1 MGIYLFYVANI
12 LRSRCRRPRLHLT
25 QRLGHKSYRSRFNA
39 WADIRIAAMKYE
51 NFTTFDVVVKDA
63 IATVTFDFGTV
74 NVQGQEMLAD
84 LNSLAMRLER
94 DRETKVVVF
103 QSANPEI
110 WVCHYDTELLKDMS
124 TEAVSRDEAQL
135 LDLQSVCERISKVP
149 QATIAKLEGFA
160 RGGGHELALA
170 LDMRFAARGK
180 FKFMQMEVGM
190 GILPCGGGASRMAR
204 QTGLGRALEIIL
216 SARDFG
222 ADEAEAMGTIN
233 KALNPDEI
241 GAYVD
246 DLAKRIA
253 QFPAESINACK
264 QMVYESIDKPINEAL
279 KAEAYW
285 LYQATSKTAAIKRFT
300 IADEQGLEHEIQ
312 NQRNWNELV
321 MKVQEINN

>member
-1 MGIYLFYVANI
+1 
-12 LRSRCRRPRLHLT
+12 
-25 QRLGHKSYRSRFNA
+25 
-39 WADIRIAAMKYE
+39 MKYE
-51 NFTTFDVVVKDA
+51 NFQTFTVDVKDA
-63 IATVTFDFGTV
+63 IATVTFNFGTV

-94 DRETKVVVF
+94 DRETKVVIF

-149 QATIAKLEGFA
+149 QVTIAKLEGFA

-204 QTGLGRALEIIL
+204 QTGLGKALEIIL
-216 SARDFG
+216 SAKDYG
-222 ADEAEAMGTIN
+222 ADDAERLGTIN
-233 KALNPDEI
+233 KALEPEEI
-241 GAYVD
+241 GEYVD
-246 DLAKRIA
+246 NLVKRIA

-264 QMVYESIDKPINEAL
+264 QMVYESIDKPIEDAL

-285 LYQATSKTAAIKRFT
+285 LYQATSKTPAVKRFT
-300 IADEQGLEHEIQ
+300 IADEQGLEHDIE

-321 MKVQEINN
+321 MNVQEIN

>member
-1 MGIYLFYVANI
+1 
-12 LRSRCRRPRLHLT
+12 
-25 QRLGHKSYRSRFNA
+25 
-39 WADIRIAAMKYE
+39 MKYE
-51 NFTTFDVVVKDA
+51 GFTTFKAIQNDA
-63 IATVTFDFGTV
+63 ILTVTFDFGPV

-94 DRETKVVVF
+94 DRNTKVVVF

-124 TEAVSRDEAQL
+124 DEAVPREEVKL
-135 LDLQSVCERISKVP
+135 LDLQAICERISKVP

-170 LDMRFAARGK
+170 LDMRFAARDK

-204 QTGLGRALEIIL
+204 QTGLGKALEIIL
-216 SARDFG
+216 SARDFD
-222 ADEAEAMGTIN
+222 ADEAEKFGTIN
-233 KALNPDEI
+233 KALSPDEI
-241 GAYVD
+241 GEYVD
-246 DLAKRIA
+246 KLAKRIS
-253 QFPAESINACK
+253 QFPADSIHACK
-264 QMVYESIDKPINEAL
+264 QAVYESIDKPIDEAL

-285 LYQATSKTAAIKRFT
+285 LYQATSKTPAIKRFS
-300 IADEQGLEHEIQ
+300 IADEQGLEHDIE

-321 MKVQEINN
+321 MKVQDIN

>member
-1 MGIYLFYVANI
+1 
-12 LRSRCRRPRLHLT
+12 
-25 QRLGHKSYRSRFNA
+25 
-39 WADIRIAAMKYE
+39 MKYD
-51 NFTTFDVVVKDA
+51 NFQTFGVQQNA
-63 IATVTFDFGTV
+63 GILTVTFDFGPV

-124 TEAVSRDEAQL
+124 TEAVSRDDVTL
-135 LDLQSVCERISKVP
+135 LDLQSVCERLSKVP

-170 LDMRFAARGK
+170 LDMRFAVRGK

-204 QTGLGRALEIIL
+204 QTGLGKALEIIL
-216 SARDFG
+216 SARDFD
-222 ADEAEAMGTIN
+222 ADEAAAIGTIN
-233 KALNPDEI
+233 KALEADEI
-241 GAYVD
+241 DDYVNN
-246 DLAKRIA
+246 LALRIS

-264 QMVYESIDKPINEAL
+264 RAVYESIDKPIDEAL

-285 LYQATSKTAAIKRFT
+285 LYQATSKTPAVKRFA
-300 IADEQGLEHEIQ
+300 IADEQGLEHDIE
-312 NQRNWNELV
+312 NQRNWNDLV
-321 MKVQEINN
+321 MKVQEIN

>member
-1 MGIYLFYVANI
+1 MNY
-12 LRSRCRRPRLHLT
+12 
-25 QRLGHKSYRSRFNA
+25 KS
-39 WADIRIAAMKYE
+39 
-51 NFTTFDVVVKDA
+51 FTTFKTSAKDGVL
-63 IATVTFDFGTV
+63 TVTFEFGSV

-94 DRETKVVVF
+94 DREIKVVVF
-103 QSANPEI
+103 ESANPEI

-124 TEAVSRDEAQL
+124 TEAVSRDEVEL

-180 FKFMQMEVGM
+180 YKFMQMEVGM

-204 QTGLGRALEIIL
+204 QTGLGKALEIIL
-216 SARDFG
+216 SARDFD
-222 ADEAEAMGTIN
+222 ADEAEAYGTIN
-233 KALNPDEI
+233 KALDPDEI
-241 GAYVD
+241 GDYVD
-246 DLAKRIA
+246 QLANRIA

-264 QMVYESIDKPINEAL
+264 RAVYESIDKPIDEAL

-285 LYQATSKTAAIKRFT
+285 LYQATSKTPAVKRFT
-300 IADEQGLEHEIQ
+300 IADKQGLEHDIE
-312 NQRNWNELV
+312 NQRNWNDLV
-321 MKVQEINN
+321 MNVQEIN

>member
-1 MGIYLFYVANI
+1 
-12 LRSRCRRPRLHLT
+12 
-25 QRLGHKSYRSRFNA
+25 
-39 WADIRIAAMKYE
+39 MKYE
-51 NFTTFDVVVKDA
+51 NFATFDVKIEDA

-94 DRETKVVVF
+94 DREVKVVVF
-103 QSANPEI
+103 ESANPEV
-110 WVCHYDTELLKDMS
+110 WVCHYDTELLQHLS
-124 TEAVSRDEAQL
+124 TEEVSRDEAEL
-135 LDLQSVCERISKVP
+135 LDLQAVCERISKVP

-170 LDMRFAARGK
+170 LDMRFAVRGK

-216 SARDFG
+216 SARDFD

-233 KALNPDEI
+233 KAFEADEI
-241 GAYVD
+241 DAYVD
-246 DLAKRIA
+246 TLAKRIA
-253 QFPAESINACK
+253 RFPADSINACK
-264 QMVYESIDKPINEAL
+264 QMVYESIDKPIDEAL

-285 LYQATSKTAAIKRFT
+285 LYQATSKTPAVKRFT
-300 IADEQGLEHEIQ
+300 IAEEQGLQHDMD
-312 NQRNWNELV
+312 NQRNWENMV
-321 MKVQEINN
+321 MDVQDIN

>member
-1 MGIYLFYVANI
+1 
-12 LRSRCRRPRLHLT
+12 
-25 QRLGHKSYRSRFNA
+25 
-39 WADIRIAAMKYE
+39 MKYAGFST
-51 NFTTFDVVVKDA
+51 FTTEQHDG
-63 IATVTFDFGTV
+63 ILTVTFNFGSV

-124 TEAVSRDEAQL
+124 DTAVSREDAQL
-135 LDLQSVCERISKVP
+135 LDLQAVCERISRVP

-216 SARDFG
+216 SARDFD
-222 ADEAEAMGTIN
+222 ADEAEALGTVN
-233 KALNPDEI
+233 KALDPDEI

-246 DLAKRIA
+246 ALAQRIA
-253 QFPAESINACK
+253 RFPAESINACK
-264 QMVYESIDKPINEAL
+264 QMVYESIDKPIEDAL

-285 LYQATSKTAAIKRFT
+285 LYQATSTTPALKRFR
-300 IADEQGLEHEIQ
+300 IADEQELEHDIE
-312 NQRNWNELV
+312 NQRNWNQLV
-321 MKVQEINN
+321 MDVQEIT